1 MTLTSVAVKA
11 EKTQPAFYTRTG
23 STAGDLLA
31 LLHLP
36 YTAWHLSYV
45 VYGAC
50 LAAELDL
57 LRLGGTLAAFFFGT
71 GIAAHA
77 LDEWFSRP
85 MGTRLGDR
93 VLLGL
98 GVGGLVAGAAIAVA
112 GVFVVSAWTLAWAAA
127 GILLVLAYALE
138 WHRLLHSDLMFGL
151 AWGAFPVLVG
161 YWAQT
166 EEFGV
171 AAILVALTATLMSLA
186 QRALSRPA
194 RYLRR
199 NAIDAWTVIEASRGE
214 ERWTRD
220 RLLATWEVP
229 LKLLAAGVVMLAAG
243 LVVMRL

>member
-1 MTLTSVAVKA
+1 VTLNCAGVETA
-11 EKTQPAFYTRTG
+11 KTQPAFYTRTG

-31 LLHLP
+31 LLHPP

-45 VYGAC
+45 VFGAC
-50 LAAELDL
+50 LATELDL
-57 LRLGGTLAAFFFGT
+57 VRLGGTLAAFFFGT

-93 VLLGL
+93 VLVGL
-98 GVGGLVAGAAIAVA
+98 GVGGLAAGATIAVG
-112 GVFVVSAWTLAWAAA
+112 GVFVVSPWTLAWAAG
-127 GILLVLAYALE
+127 GIFLVLAYALE

-166 EEFGV
+166 EGFGV
-171 AAILVALTATLMSLA
+171 AALLVALTATLMSLA

-199 NAIDAWTVIEASRGE
+199 NANDAWTVIEASGGE

-220 RLLATWEVP
+220 RLLATWEWP
-229 LKLLAAGVVMLAAG
+229 LKLLATAVVVLAAG

>member
-1 MTLTSVAVKA
+1 VGVETA
-11 EKTQPAFYTRTG
+11 KTQPAFYTRTG

-50 LAAELDL
+50 LAAELDGV
-57 LRLGGTLAAFFFGT
+57 RLAGTLAAFFFGT

-98 GVGGLVAGAAIAVA
+98 GVGGLAAGAALAV
-112 GVFVVSAWTLAWAAA
+112 AWAAA
-127 GILLVLAYALE
+127 GIFLVMAYSLE
-138 WHRLLHSDLMFGL
+138 WHRLLHSDLTFAL
-151 AWGAFPVLVG
+151 AWGAFPVLAG

-166 EEFGV
+166 EQLG
-171 AAILVALTATLMSLA
+171 AAALLVAFAATLISLA

-199 NAIDAWTVIEASRGE
+199 NASDAWTVIEVSGSD
-214 ERWTRD
+214 ERWTRE
-220 RLLATWEVP
+220 RLLATWEWP
-229 LKLLAAGVVMLAAG
+229 LKLLAAAVVVLAAG

>member
-1 MTLTSVAVKA
+1 VGVETA
-11 EKTQPAFYTRTG
+11 KTQPAFYSRTG

-50 LAAELDL
+50 LAAELDGV
-57 LRLGGTLAAFFFGT
+57 RLAGTLAAFFFGT

-98 GVGGLVAGAAIAVA
+98 GVGGLAAGAALAVA
-112 GVFVVSAWTLAWAAA
+112 GVFVISPWTLAWAAA
-127 GILLVLAYALE
+127 GIFLVMAYSLE
-138 WHRLLHSDLMFGL
+138 WHPLLHSDLTFAL
-151 AWGAFPVLVG
+151 AWGAFPVLAG

-166 EEFGV
+166 EQLG
-171 AAILVALTATLMSLA
+171 AAALLVAFAATLISLA

-199 NAIDAWTVIEASRGE
+199 NASDAWTVIEVSGSE
-214 ERWTRD
+214 ERWTHE
-220 RLLATWEVP
+220 RLLATWEWP
-229 LKLLAAGVVMLAAG
+229 LKLLAAAVVVLAAG
-243 LVVMRL
+243 LLVMRL

>member
-1 MTLTSVAVKA
+1 VTLNSTGVEAG
-11 EKTQPAFYTRTG
+11 KTQPAFYARTG

-31 LLHLP
+31 LLHPP
-36 YTAWHLSYV
+36 YTVWHLSYV
-45 VYGAC
+45 VFGAC

-57 LRLGGTLAAFFFGT
+57 VRLSGTLAAFFFGT

-93 VLLGL
+93 VLVGL
-98 GVGGLVAGAAIAVA
+98 GVGGLVAGAAIAVG
-112 GVFVVSAWTLAWAAA
+112 GVFVISPWTLAWAAV
-127 GILLVLAYALE
+127 GIFLVLAYALE

-166 EEFGV
+166 EQLGV
-171 AAILVALTATLMSLA
+171 AAILVAVAAALLSLA

-194 RYLRR
+194 RHLRR
-199 NAIDAWTVIEASRGE
+199 NAIDAWTVIEASGGE
-214 ERWTRD
+214 DRWARD
-220 RLLATWEVP
+220 RLLATWESP
-229 LKLLAAGVVMLAAG
+229 LKFLASAIVLLAAG

>member
-1 MTLTSVAVKA
+1 VTLNGTGVEAG
-11 EKTQPAFYTRTG
+11 KTQPAFYTRTG

-31 LLHLP
+31 LLHPP

-45 VYGAC
+45 VFGAC

-57 LRLGGTLAAFFFGT
+57 VRLGGTLAAFFFGT

-93 VLLGL
+93 VLVGLGL
-98 GVGGLVAGAAIAVA
+98 GGLIAGAAIAVG
-112 GVFVVSAWTLAWAAA
+112 GVFVVSPWTLAWAAA
-127 GILLVLAYALE
+127 GIFLVVAYALE
-138 WHRLLHSDLMFGL
+138 WHQLLHSDLMFGL

-161 YWAQT
+161 YWAQA
-166 EEFGV
+166 EQLGV
-171 AAILVALTATLMSLA
+171 AAILVALAATLLSLA

-199 NAIDAWTVIEASRGE
+199 SANDARTVIEASGGE

-220 RLLATWEVP
+220 HLLATWEWP
-229 LKLLAAGVVMLAAG
+229 LKLLSTAVVVLAAG